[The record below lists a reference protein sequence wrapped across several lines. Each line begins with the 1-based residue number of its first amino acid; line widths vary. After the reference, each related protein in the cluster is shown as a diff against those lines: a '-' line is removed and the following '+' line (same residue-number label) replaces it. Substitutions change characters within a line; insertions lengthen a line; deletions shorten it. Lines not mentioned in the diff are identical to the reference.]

1 MVSVLTVCIV
11 LSQGSPNDTRHKWLP
26 VVKSAAQ
33 HYDLDWRLLD
43 ALIYQESAWNPY
55 AVSAAG
61 ARGLAQLMPDTAREL
76 KVVDVFD
83 AGQNIWGAAWYL
95 RQMYDRFDSWH
106 LALAAYNA
114 GPTRVARC
122 RCIPPFPE
130 TTDYVRNV
138 LGTVKGNQDGQGEK
152 ERVH

>member
-1 MVSVLTVCIV
+1 MVSILIV
-11 LSQGSPNDTRHKWLP
+11 AASLAQPFQVEVRRVWLP

-43 ALIYQESAWNPY
+43 ALIYQESTWNPY

-61 ARGLAQLMPDTAREL
+61 AKGLAQLMPDTAREL
-76 KVVDVFD
+76 RVVDVFD

-95 RQMYDRFDSWH
+95 RQLHDRFGSWR

-114 GPTRVARC
+114 GPTRVAKC
-122 RCIPPFPE
+122 GCVPPFVE
-130 TTDYVRNV
+130 TTRYVRDV
-138 LGTVKGNQDGQGEK
+138 LGAIEGSKDEQGEK
-152 ERVH
+152 ERAY